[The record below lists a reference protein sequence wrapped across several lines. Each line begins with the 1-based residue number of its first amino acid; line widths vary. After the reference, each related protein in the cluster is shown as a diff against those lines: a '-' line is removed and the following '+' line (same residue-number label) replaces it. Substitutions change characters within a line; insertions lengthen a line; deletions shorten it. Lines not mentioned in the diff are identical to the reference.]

1 LIFVWKGSSAVYLRV
16 EGVSLLIDP
25 SSLFSIDEING
36 LGGLDIVLFT
46 HEHSDHFDIA
56 SLNSMIEEFRPRVVG
71 NPGAYRM
78 ARRSS
83 DIIRIRDGEM
93 IEFEGVKVHA
103 LRSVHPGHHPVVFL
117 LEIGSISIFH
127 GDSTGFSKSF
137 SAFSPVD
144 LAFIP
149 VGSPSPNSSPSE
161 AVRIARAV
169 VPSLAVP
176 IHGDDSERSEFIE
189 RIKLSNLN
197 IKTLLP
203 EIGEI
208 VTLDL

>member
-1 LIFVWKGSSAVYLRV
+1 LIFVWKGSSAVYLRA
-16 EGVSLLIDP
+16 EGIGVLIDP
-25 SSLFSIDEING
+25 SSLFSIDEVRD

-46 HEHSDHFDIA
+46 HEHSDHLDIA
-56 SLNSMIEEFRPRVVG
+56 TLNSMIDEFNPHVVG
-71 NPGAYRM
+71 NPGAYRI

-83 DIIRIRDGEM
+83 DIIRIREGEM
-93 IEFEGVKVHA
+93 IEFEGIKVHA
-103 LRSVHPGHHPVVFL
+103 LRAVHPGYHPIVLL
-117 LEIGSISIFH
+117 LEVGRVSIFH

-169 VPSLAVP
+169 VPNLAVP
-176 IHGDDSERSEFIE
+176 IHGDDSERSEFVE
-189 RIKLSNLN
+189 RIKSSDLN

>member
-1 LIFVWKGSSAVYLRV
+1 MIFVWKGSSAVYLRA
-16 EGVSLLIDP
+16 EGVSVLIDP
-25 SSLFSIDEING
+25 SSLFTIDEIND

-56 SLNSMIEEFRPRVVG
+56 SLNSMIDEFNPRVVG
-71 NPGAYRM
+71 NPGAYRI

-83 DIIRIRDGEM
+83 DIIRIKDGEM
-93 IEFEGVKVHA
+93 LEFEGIRIHA
-103 LRSVHPGHHPVVFL
+103 LRSVHPGHHPVVLL
-117 LEIGSISIFH
+117 LEMGRVSIFH

-137 SAFSPVD
+137 SAFSPVN

-169 VPSLAVP
+169 VPGVAVP
-176 IHGDDSERSEFIE
+176 IHGDDNERSEFIRKIE
-189 RIKLSNLN
+189 LSNLN